1 MDTPP
6 ALSLKS
12 KEYTLSSENKSFK
25 IKINLSSNIIIEA
38 TELGKV
44 KGIYYSNFFSLE
56 NLVKL
61 SKGFKICE
69 DINEAYDIVE
79 QIFENKKSVLKYNNE
94 NEILVII
101 KVDLPGG
108 KMQEVNLALNKKEM
122 NKNSIIEELMVK
134 VNQLEEE
141 NKNLKKNLNEVI
153 ERIEKLEKYFSE
165 EIEDKRIIEE
175 IGLNTKIIKQKNDIQ
190 FIVNRLINNDENKK
204 QKKINFNLL
213 YRATRDGDTSNNFH
227 NRVDNKNSHL
237 SIIET
242 KKGLKFGVYI
252 DKPFKGTG
260 NVINDNNCFIFS
272 LNLKKIYN
280 NKEGANSFND
290 CSNYLIDL
298 NYQPI
303 RIYDYCLSNE
313 ESYTETKMNASIN
326 YYGFEK
332 DYELNNYEKHFQ
344 VKEIET
350 FQITFN

>member
-38 TELGKV
+38 TELDKV

-122 NKNSIIEELMVK
+122 NKNSVIEELMVK

-153 ERIEKLEKYFSE
+153 ERLNKLEKYFAI
-165 EIEDKRIIEE
+165 EIEDKKILEE
-175 IGLNTKIIKQKNDIQ
+175 IGLNNTKIIRQKSDK
-190 FIVNRLINNDENKK
+190 FFVNRLINNDENKK

-252 DKPFKGTG
+252 DKPFKSTG
-260 NVINDNNCFIFS
+260 KTIGDNNCFIFS

-313 ESYTETKMNASIN
+313 KSYTETKMKLLKN
-326 YYGFEK
+326 FLK
-332 DYELNNYEKHFQ
+332 
-344 VKEIET
+344 
-350 FQITFN
+350 

>member
-1 MDTPP
+1 M
-6 ALSLKS
+6 
-12 KEYTLSSENKSFK
+12 
-25 IKINLSSNIIIEA
+25 
-38 TELGKV
+38 
-44 KGIYYSNFFSLE
+44 
-56 NLVKL
+56 
-61 SKGFKICE
+61 
-69 DINEAYDIVE
+69 
-79 QIFENKKSVLKYNNE
+79 
-94 NEILVII
+94 
-101 KVDLPGG
+101 
-108 KMQEVNLALNKKEM
+108 
-122 NKNSIIEELMVK
+122 
-134 VNQLEEE
+134 
-141 NKNLKKNLNEVI
+141 NEVI
-153 ERIEKLEKYFSE
+153 ERLNKLEKYFAE
-165 EIEDKRIIEE
+165 EIEDKKFIEE

-313 ESYTETKMNASIN
+313 KSYTETKMNASIN